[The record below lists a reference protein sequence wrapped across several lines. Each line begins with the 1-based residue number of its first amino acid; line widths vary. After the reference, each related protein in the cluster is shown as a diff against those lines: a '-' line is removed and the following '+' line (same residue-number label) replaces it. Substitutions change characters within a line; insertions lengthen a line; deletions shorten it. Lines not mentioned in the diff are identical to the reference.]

1 MRPEALREETR
12 RAAAKK
18 AAAGGGPFFSPPGR
32 QGEERAE
39 ANGDRRRGLRP
50 CARRRVSPAM

>member
-18 AAAGGGPFFSPPGR
+18 AASGGGPFATRLAG
-32 QGEERAE
+32 GEK
-39 ANGDRRRGLRP
+39 NGRRRSG
-50 CARRRVSPAM
+50 